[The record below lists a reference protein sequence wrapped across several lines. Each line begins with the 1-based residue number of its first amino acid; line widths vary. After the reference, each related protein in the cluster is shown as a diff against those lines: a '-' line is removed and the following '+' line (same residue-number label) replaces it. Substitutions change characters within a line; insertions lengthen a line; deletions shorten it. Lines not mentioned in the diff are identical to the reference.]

1 MYVCVQYLVQIE
13 VVVYTKRD
21 KMRQTLGS
29 EVLFGNAQLFVTE
42 GALIDS

>member
-1 MYVCVQYLVQIE
+1 MYYLVKVE

-21 KMRQTLGS
+21 QVGQTLGGKI
-29 EVLFGNAQLFVTE
+29 LFGDAQLLVAE